1 MLAGYASCIHHTP
14 VGCPGTGQRE
24 RNVRVFAMSEE
35 MATKNARRCSAAERR
50 SLLLSSGAAILLAAL
65 PFPASALVE
74 IGNAPDKAATRYP
87 DYVFDAETGLQYKD
101 LEVGSGDKVVVNG
114 SQVVVDWAGVTVGYY
129 GRIFEARNK
138 TRGGS
143 FTGDSKDYLRMKV
156 GDQRVIPGF
165 NQALMG
171 MKVGGVR
178 RVIVPASQ
186 GYPDQRAGFKG
197 YLPAP
202 GTFSGKRTLD
212 FVLQNA
218 GMMDKTLLFDIELL
232 KIVE

>member
-1 MLAGYASCIHHTP
+1 
-14 VGCPGTGQRE
+14 
-24 RNVRVFAMSEE
+24 MSEE

-129 GRIFEARNK
+129 GRIFEARNNRTDHIADK
-138 TRGGS
+138 HRLEFRSAIAKKINFDAQIAAQGNVRQRRRTHHRQKRRDAAHARKLIKEIVFGTKHDAGS
-143 FTGDSKDYLRMKV
+143 YHAGRRDCRHYGIFALGFGDCIV
-156 GDQRVIPGF
+156 G
-165 NQALMG
+165 L
-171 MKVGGVR
+171 
-178 RVIVPASQ
+178 
-186 GYPDQRAGFKG
+186 
-197 YLPAP
+197 
-202 GTFSGKRTLD
+202 
-212 FVLQNA
+212 
-218 GMMDKTLLFDIELL
+218 
-232 KIVE
+232 